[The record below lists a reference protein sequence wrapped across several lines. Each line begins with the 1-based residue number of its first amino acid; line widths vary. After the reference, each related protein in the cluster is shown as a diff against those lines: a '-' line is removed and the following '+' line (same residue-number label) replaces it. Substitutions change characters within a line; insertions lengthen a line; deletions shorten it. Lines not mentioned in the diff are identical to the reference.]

1 MHAALAASP
10 EADVSFFSHIDFSNG
25 AIAAVSGGSDSTAL
39 LLLLKDHINRVAP
52 AAKLL
57 AVTVDHALRPQSA
70 AEAASVKA
78 LCQRLGIAHRT
89 MVWTGPKPG
98 TGVPAAAREARYR
111 LLAEAA
117 RAQGIGMV
125 LTGHTEDD
133 QAETVRMRRQR
144 SAVDEGRG
152 LAGMAPATLFDGA
165 VWIVRP
171 LIGTRREA
179 LRDMLRQR
187 QIQWID
193 DPTNSDTAYERPRV
207 RVAIGGDEAGISAAS
222 ELAARAAQERI
233 HLGRRAA
240 AVIGALASQP
250 ATGLIRLEPEFGHA
264 SDREAAVYALRIV
277 LATVG
282 GVAFLPD
289 EARAAALFDRL
300 GGQKLRATLSR
311 VTVDARRGGIFLYRE
326 ARGLPAP
333 AAAAQRSL
341 WDGRRSITFGNAD
354 AGLVIAPTGQ
364 AYASRLE
371 ETTGGSAPKSLV
383 RAALVASA
391 LVARS

>member
-222 ELAARAAQERI
+222 ELAARAA
-233 HLGRRAA
+233 HGRA
-240 AVIGALASQP
+240 GALG
-250 ATGLIRLEPEFGHA
+250 T
-264 SDREAAVYALRIV
+264 
-277 LATVG
+277 
-282 GVAFLPD
+282 
-289 EARAAALFDRL
+289 
-300 GGQKLRATLSR
+300 SR
-311 VTVDARRGGIFLYRE
+311 R
-326 ARGLPAP
+326 
-333 AAAAQRSL
+333 
-341 WDGRRSITFGNAD
+341 
-354 AGLVIAPTGQ
+354 
-364 AYASRLE
+364 
-371 ETTGGSAPKSLV
+371 K
-383 RAALVASA
+383 
-391 LVARS
+391 